1 MTLTIHLRDANAV
14 RTAQVDDLVKLEFV
28 VRHQDVGSWVLDL
41 HPASPAA
48 ATVRQ
53 AITSGGT
60 VANMG
65 IEVERDGVIV
75 MSGPAAQFRRT
86 RQGMTERLTL
96 SGPDDLVWLRRRLA
110 TPQPATTAP
119 PYNTAA
125 YDVRTGVA
133 STVMRAYVNA
143 NVGPGAITARKW
155 TVLAL
160 AADPLVGSTVT
171 QQARYDLLLDVVRA
185 TAIAGGDLGFKVT
198 SNAAGGLVFTVYQ
211 PVDRSATVVFS
222 DAIGNLGDFDYEL
235 SAPDGNYGFGAGS
248 GEDTARVITEA
259 SDTASVAQ
267 WGRIEFFRDRRD
279 TSDTTQILQS
289 VNEELA
295 KRAEKRAISV
305 VPIDTPTMSFVTHY
319 GLGDKVTAVL
329 DGVPI
334 AEVVREVKVTYDAGG
349 TRVQATLGTPGAT
362 PPEIPD
368 IFRDPRTLAGR
379 VTNLERR

>member
-53 AITSGGT
+53 AITSGT

-75 MSGPAAQFRRT
+75 MSGPVAQFRRT

-155 TVLAL
+155 TFLTL

-198 SNAAGGLVFTVYQ
+198 SNAAGGLVFSVYQ

-248 GEDTARVITEA
+248 GEDTARVIAEA
-259 SDTASVAQ
+259 GDTASIAQ
-267 WGRIEFFRDRRD
+267 WGRTEFFRDRRD

-295 KRAEKRAISV
+295 KRAEKRSISV

-349 TRVQATLGTPGAT
+349 ARVQATLGTPGAT